1 MNEAA
6 RVLLFRIVRELLT
19 NVMKH
24 AQANQVLITLQ
35 NTGEHIHLK
44 VTDDGIGFNK
54 STLSMFS
61 GFGLF
66 NIQER
71 LGDLGGYLDLE
82 STPGKGTSA
91 TIVVPVDKISES
103 SQVAGGK

>member
-1 MNEAA
+1 LNEAA